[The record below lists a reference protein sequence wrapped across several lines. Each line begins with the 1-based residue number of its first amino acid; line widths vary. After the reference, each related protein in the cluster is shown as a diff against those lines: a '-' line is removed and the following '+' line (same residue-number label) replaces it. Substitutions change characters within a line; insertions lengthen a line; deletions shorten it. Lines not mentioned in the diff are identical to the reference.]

1 MSSEAPPTPPRL
13 VSQVNNHPWFDDDNS
28 FVTQVWETSS
38 HEVSEQVAG
47 MMNADGWSIYLVAN
61 CGTPSIVVYRKVM
74 PDEDRIETCGMCSGH
89 GTLTDDESESQCPHC
104 DGSGYE

>member
-1 MSSEAPPTPPRL
+1 MSRESLHPPPRL

-38 HEVSEQVAG
+38 HDASEQVAG

-61 CGTPSIVVYRKVM
+61 CGTPSIVVYRKVVQ
-74 PDEDRIETCGMCSGH
+74 
-89 GTLTDDESESQCPHC
+89 DDE
-104 DGSGYE
+104 